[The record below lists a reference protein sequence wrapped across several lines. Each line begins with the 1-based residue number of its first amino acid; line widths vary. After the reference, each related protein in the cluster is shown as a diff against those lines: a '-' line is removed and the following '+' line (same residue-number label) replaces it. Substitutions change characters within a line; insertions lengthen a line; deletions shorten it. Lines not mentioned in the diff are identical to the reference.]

1 MPTGFFAVRRRAARS
16 ADRRRNGGSA
26 TPCAAIARP
35 RGTEPASTPRK
46 KTDPTQIPPT
56 PFPTI
61 HRRLQMKKSALVLVA
76 GIAANVVPALAFAD
90 DAPAASPITY
100 NIGAVTDYKY
110 RGLTQSK
117 FEPAVQGG
125 VDYAQGPI
133 YVGTWLSTID
143 WIKDATKAY
152 NHANGTDVKGNAP
165 LEWDLYGGT
174 KGDII
179 KDTLSYD
186 VGVLAYVY
194 LGQQFHKIGLANPD
208 TGEFY
213 GALTYG
219 VFTGKVSISATPLFG
234 VPKSKGSQYYDL
246 SANFDLGSGFTL
258 TPDVGYQ
265 NITGSVAKAADL
277 SYSDYSLTLGKDF
290 GKGISAS
297 LQVIATDAKKEDY
310 QTSGDKFTGRTGV
323 VAGVKYSF

>member
-1 MPTGFFAVRRRAARS
+1 
-16 ADRRRNGGSA
+16 
-26 TPCAAIARP
+26 
-35 RGTEPASTPRK
+35 
-46 KTDPTQIPPT
+46 
-56 PFPTI
+56 
-61 HRRLQMKKSALVLVA
+61 MKKSALVLVA
-76 GIAANVVPALAFAD
+76 SLGASLVPTFAFAD
-90 DAPAASPITY
+90 DAASPLTF
-100 NIGAVTDYKY
+100 NIGAVSDYRY
-110 RGLTQSK
+110 RGISQTKLH
-117 FEPAVQGG
+117 PAVQGG
-125 VDYAQGPI
+125 ADYAQGPI

-143 WIKDATKAY
+143 WVKDTGKAV
-152 NHANGTDVKGNAP
+152 GVDSGDAP
-165 LEWDLYGGT
+165 VEWDLYGGT

-194 LGQQFHKIGLANPD
+194 LGEKFHNIGLSNPD

-234 VPKSKGSQYYDL
+234 VPKSSGSQYYDL

-265 NITGSVAKAADL
+265 NVSGSVAKAVDA
-277 SYSDYSLTLGKDF
+277 SYTDYSLTLGKDF
-290 GKGISAS
+290 GHGLSAS
-297 LQVIATDAKKEDY
+297 LQVIATDASKTFY
-310 QTSGDKFTGRTGV
+310 VTSANKFTGRTGV

>member
-1 MPTGFFAVRRRAARS
+1 M
-16 ADRRRNGGSA
+16 
-26 TPCAAIARP
+26 
-35 RGTEPASTPRK
+35 K
-46 KTDPTQIPPT
+46 KTALVTAAVLAMT
-56 PFPTI
+56 AVPTI
-61 HRRLQMKKSALVLVA
+61 
-76 GIAANVVPALAFAD
+76 AFAD

-100 NIGAVTDYKY
+100 NIGAVTDYRY
-110 RGLTQSK
+110 RGISQSK
-117 FEPAVQGG
+117 LHPALQGG
-125 VDYAQGPI
+125 IDYAQGPF
-133 YVGTWLSTID
+133 YVGTWASTID
-143 WIKDATKAY
+143 WVTDSMKSY
-152 NHANGTDVKGNAP
+152 NNAGAASGDEGFVP
-165 LEWDLYGGT
+165 VSTSGAPVEWDLYGGT

-246 SANFDLGSGFTL
+246 SANFDLGSGLTL

-265 NITGSVAKAADL
+265 NITGSVSKAADL

-290 GKGISAS
+290 GKGFSAS
-297 LQVIATDAKKEDY
+297 VQVIATDAKKADY
-310 QTSGDKFTGRTGV
+310 QTSNDKFTGRTGF

>member
-1 MPTGFFAVRRRAARS
+1 
-16 ADRRRNGGSA
+16 
-26 TPCAAIARP
+26 
-35 RGTEPASTPRK
+35 
-46 KTDPTQIPPT
+46 
-56 PFPTI
+56 
-61 HRRLQMKKSALVLVA
+61 MKKSALVLAA
-76 GIAANVVPALAFAD
+76 GLAASALPTFALAD
-90 DAPAASPITY
+90 DAPAPAAAASPITY
-100 NIGAVTDYKY
+100 NIGVVSDYRY
-110 RGLTQSK
+110 RGISQSK
-117 FEPAVQGG
+117 LHPALQGG
-125 VDYAQGPI
+125 IDYAEGPF
-133 YVGTWLSTID
+133 YAGTWLSTID
-143 WIKDATKAY
+143 WVKDSMKSYNNAQEAATPP
-152 NHANGTDVKGNAP
+152 GLTVSTSGAP
-165 LEWDLYGGT
+165 VEWDLYGGT

-194 LGQQFHKIGLANPD
+194 LGQQFHKIGLSNPD

-265 NITGSVAKAADL
+265 SITGSVAKAADL
-277 SYSDYSLTLGKDF
+277 SYTDYSLTLGKDF
-290 GKGISAS
+290 GKGLSAS
-297 LQVIATDAKKEDY
+297 LQVIATDAKKADY
-310 QTSGDKFTGRTGV
+310 LTSNNKFTGRTGV